1 MKKIRTTNH
10 KITAALL
17 VAVMMLSVIFMEVL
31 FSGGVKAKAAQDVT
45 LDGCTGSPVSS
56 EDGFF
61 TITKVGNKNL
71 DNSFY
76 LNGKKYEH
84 GLKYASGSVISFKA
98 PQAGVLTIVCQGAKS
113 TSAFKINS
121 SAPYVLG
128 TEVKVISV
136 NIEAGENKI
145 ERSSGES
152 WIYYVIYAPGQTALT
167 NSYNVTVNDS
177 AKSDASEKT
186 ITGIYTEG
194 ATLTLSAT
202 GDNFA
207 YWKNSKDVIVGRDK
221 IVNMPV
227 YYGETYTAVYNT
239 EHKVNYLTAYEQV
252 LYSYSK
258 SEFTSTSVPEGPVRY
273 GYAFTGWDTSYDDIV
288 KELDNNDVYVRP
300 TYKSADGEE
309 YNYEIT
315 VDTENFD
322 GNKVTKSYRVNE
334 VVTATVSSD
343 NFAYWQDE
351 KTGKIVSYSPTYL
364 FFANKAT
371 TVKAYTGG
379 AGKEDD
385 AKAVITKVSSE
396 KASDN
401 SNVVIFEYNIPAGYH
416 IDFAG
421 VVASKIVEVDSLVAE
436 KDGVYVIG
444 DNDLSYT
451 TYRYTLTSKAGVT
464 WNVKPM
470 LKYTYNGITHTIYGD
485 GITLK

>member
-17 VAVMMLSVIFMEVL
+17 VAVMMLSVIFTAV
-31 FSGGVKAKAAQDVT
+31 FSGDVKAKAENKEYSLSYT
-45 LDGCTGSPVSS
+45 TGKAISS
-56 EDGFF
+56 EDNFF
-61 TITKVGNKNL
+61 TITGTIASTSPDNVLVYNGESFTTGGKFKSGCAISFSASEAGVVTVVCLDVNKGKSRIKITDGNS
-71 DNSFY
+71 NSVT
-76 LNGKKYEH
+76 
-84 GLKYASGSVISFKA
+84 YAPSQSGSRFSQAISK
-98 PQAGVLTIVCQGAKS
+98 
-113 TSAFKINS
+113 
-121 SAPYVLG
+121 G
-128 TEVKVISV
+128 TC
-136 NIEAGENKI
+136 KI
-145 ERSSGES
+145 ERAASECALYL
-152 WIYYVIYAPGQTALT
+152 ITYTPGQTEPT
-167 NSYNVTVNDS
+167 NSYNITVSDNG
-177 AKSDASEKT
+177 KST
-186 ITGIYTEG
+186 TGIYTEG

-288 KELDNNDVYVRP
+288 KALDNNDVYVRP
-300 TYKSADGEE
+300 IYESADGEE

-315 VDTENFD
+315 VNTEKF
-322 GNKVTKSYRVNE
+322 GGSSVTKSYRVNE

-343 NFAYWQDE
+343 NFAYWKDE
-351 KTGKIVSYSPTYL
+351 TDKIVSYSPTYL

-371 TVKAYTGG
+371 TVTAVAGS

-385 AKAVITKVSSE
+385 AKAVITTVSSK
-396 KASDN
+396 KASDD

-421 VVASKIVEVDSLVAE
+421 VVASKTVKGDSLVAE

-470 LKYTYNGITHTIYGD
+470 LKYTYNGKTHTIYGEP
-485 GITLK
+485 ITLN

>member
-1 MKKIRTTNH
+1 MKKIRSTNH

-17 VAVMMLSVIFMEVL
+17 VAVMMLGIVFTSV
-31 FSGGVKAKAAQDVT
+31 FSGDVKAKAENKEYSLSYT
-45 LDGCTGSPVSS
+45 TGKAISS
-56 EDGFF
+56 EDNFF
-61 TITKVGNKNL
+61 TITGTIDSTSPDKVFVYNGESFTTGGKFKKECAISFSASEAGVVTVVCLDVNK
-71 DNSFY
+71 
-76 LNGKKYEH
+76 GKSRIKITD
-84 GLKYASGSVISFKA
+84 GSSKSVTYAPSQSGSRFSQVISK
-98 PQAGVLTIVCQGAKS
+98 
-113 TSAFKINS
+113 
-121 SAPYVLG
+121 G
-128 TEVKVISV
+128 TC
-136 NIEAGENKI
+136 KI
-145 ERSSGES
+145 ERSASECALYL
-152 WIYYVIYAPGQTALT
+152 ITYTPGQTEPT
-167 NSYNVTVNDS
+167 NSYNITVSDNG
-177 AKSDASEKT
+177 KST
-186 ITGIYTEG
+186 TGIYTEG

-273 GYAFTGWDTSYDDIV
+273 GYAFTGWDKSYDYIV
-288 KELDNNDVYVRP
+288 NALDNDDVYVRP
-300 TYKSADGEE
+300 IYESADGEE

-315 VDTENFD
+315 VNTEKF
-322 GNKVTKSYRVNE
+322 GGSSVTKSYRVNE

-343 NFAYWQDE
+343 NFAYWKDE
-351 KTGKIVSYSPTYL
+351 TGKIVSYSPTYL

-371 TVKAYTGG
+371 TVTAFAGP

-396 KASDN
+396 NEKASDG
-401 SNVVIFEYNIPAGYH
+401 SPVVIFEYNIPAGYH

-421 VVASKIVEVDSLVAE
+421 VLASKTLSGESLTVENGA
-436 KDGVYVIG
+436 YVIG
-444 DNDLSYT
+444 DSDLSYT

-485 GITLK
+485 EIILK